1 MPAWSGSRAARSAAV
16 SAPVA
21 SVRSALRWTACRTA
35 SGSSSERISYTAL
48 ATSASTMRTDAPL
61 YGLITTS
68 PEPAS
73 VLSASRTG
81 VLETTRLAA
90 SSASTRAWPGR
101 SSPLRIADLMES
113 RTKSVRDAGGAS
125 RSYIIY
131 QTLGA
136 STRLVNG
143 VGLEESD
150 GFGRVVGDEDPALDV
165 AAARQLLHQRR

>member
-1 MPAWSGSRAARSAAV
+1 M
-16 SAPVA
+16 A
-21 SVRSALRWTACRTA
+21 S
-35 SGSSSERISYTAL
+35 
-48 ATSASTMRTDAPL
+48 SASTIRTEAPL
-61 YGLITTS
+61 YGLIATS

-81 VLETTRLAA
+81 VLETTRLLA

-101 SSPLRIADLMES
+101 SSPLRIASLIDS

-143 VGLEESD
+143 VGLEERSEER
-150 GFGRVVGDEDPALDV
+150 RVG
-165 AAARQLLHQRR
+165 